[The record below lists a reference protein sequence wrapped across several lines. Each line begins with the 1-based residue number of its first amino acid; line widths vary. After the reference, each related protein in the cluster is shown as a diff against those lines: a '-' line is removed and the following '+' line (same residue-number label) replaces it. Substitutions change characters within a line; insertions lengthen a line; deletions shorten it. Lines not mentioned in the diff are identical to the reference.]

1 LNGMTK
7 LDVPGPNWMCQI
19 ATELQIENSP
29 HFLMSAF
36 SDLFHIERDK
46 NVVLSDQANLH
57 GERALQWTAS
67 C

>member
-1 LNGMTK
+1 
-7 LDVPGPNWMCQI
+7 
-19 ATELQIENSP
+19 
-29 HFLMSAF
+29 MSAF
-36 SDLFHIERDK
+36 SDVFHIERDK